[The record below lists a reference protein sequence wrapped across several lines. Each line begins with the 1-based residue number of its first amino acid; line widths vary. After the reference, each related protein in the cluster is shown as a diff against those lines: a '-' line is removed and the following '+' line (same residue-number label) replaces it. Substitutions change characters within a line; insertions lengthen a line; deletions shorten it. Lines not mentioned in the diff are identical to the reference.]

1 LPSKIL
7 HPKELLVLHEGHL
20 LKTEI
25 VKFIGLSI
33 SKRRWRRYIHDLEID
48 DHGYN
53 DIEKWIN
60 FLIEVEAKMLTLT
73 EKQELVGKYAKEHK
87 LKYGWQSQ
95 ELVKEEEKD
104 KSKSKLL
111 EDTENLISD
120 PVQYYDNE
128 EGIAQYQQDLSDI
141 SDAKNGIS
149 GELLSDAFWDTQK
162 Q

>member
-7 HPKELLVLHEGHL
+7 HPKELLVLDEGHL

-73 EKQELVGKYAKEHK
+73 EKQELVGKYAKERK